1 MSELSSYCTFL
12 SFKKKIEQED
22 IARLSEMLRIYE
34 ELVLYGMQVTS
45 GNEETGDLED
55 LMLAISSACLGCHT
69 RVEELAAHGTVE
81 TKSDKRNI

>member
-55 LMLAISSACLGCHT
+55 LMIEIGNACLGCHN
-69 RVEELAAHGTVE
+69 RVEALAEHGTIA
-81 TKSDKRNI
+81 TKPDKRNI